1 MDNIT
6 DYSVELVKD
15 PFGILTGTRY
25 EFILD
30 IQVDE
35 EDELYSANGIYLRVI
50 YGVEEG
56 KGTII
61 KYHIL
66 ERVTDK
72 YLDFDLEDDE
82 LAEVEAFCKEHYAQA
97 EH

>member
-6 DYSVELVKD
+6 EYSVEQVKD
-15 PFGILTGTRY
+15 PFGILPGKRY
-25 EFILD
+25 EFIMD

-35 EDELYSANGIYLRVI
+35 DDELYSEHGIYLRVI
-50 YGVEEG
+50 YGVEESTQG
-56 KGTII
+56 IVN
-61 KYHIL
+61 YHIH

-82 LAEVEAFCKEHYAQA
+82 LAEVEAFCREHYNEADN
-97 EH
+97 